1 MHDWNVLI
9 TDKTPYTM
17 ALIFISMLVYSYKPK
32 PFRILCGYYL
42 CFSFLF
48 LSGLHIADVN
58 AWVTF
63 PIAVAL
69 GMAIG
74 EVVKQEVNPAY
85 FYPHITVVLFGLA
98 PLGPTWILFPLI
110 FSAMCAISGYK
121 RMFAYSV
128 PTLVLTSVLSTQI
141 GAAPLVALCCSAC
154 MLLPFALLCELFPK
168 DIPFEPV

>member
-9 TDKTPYTM
+9 TDATPYTM
-17 ALIFISMLVYSYKPK
+17 ALIFISMLLYSYKPT
-32 PFRILCGYYL
+32 PCRILCGYYL

-48 LSGLHIADVN
+48 LSGLHLDVN
-58 AWVTF
+58 AWVSF

-128 PTLVLTSVLSTQI
+128 PTLILTSVLSTQI